1 MTNTHKNTTLVA
13 KYVKLGLVS
22 AGAFLAIVSAP
33 PISAQGLSDQEIY
46 ERAQK
51 LDLPKYIDGSLK
63 GILNQHS
70 TVTYPEDRDGLVESE
85 AEIPKVAQ
93 RLTDEEIYERA
104 KKQDLPKYIGGS
116 LKGILNQH
124 STVTYPEDY

>member
-1 MTNTHKNTTLVA
+1 M
-13 KYVKLGLVS
+13 
-22 AGAFLAIVSAP
+22 
-33 PISAQGLSDQEIY
+33 
-46 ERAQK
+46 
-51 LDLPKYIDGSLK
+51 
-63 GILNQHS
+63 
-70 TVTYPEDRDGLVESE
+70 TYPEDRDGLVESE
-85 AEIPKVAQ
+85 AEIPKLAQ